1 MSVSQKNKDSFNGT
15 IEYVRLIDLIQ
26 VSCLAKISHVIKVV
40 ATDKTGSFYLDAGR
54 VVHAQSGNVTG
65 EEGFFELIAWE
76 GGHFETEPLPCDVPT
91 SINRSWEYLLLQALQ
106 AQTKNQGAQ
115 TSRAALKDPSH
126 GFWGN
131 IYNISLTDLIQLL
144 CLDSIDRIVEVSTQ
158 TFSGTIHVRAGQVCH
173 AKIDDLEGTQAFFKI
188 LNTPSGNFKTHPFS
202 EQCPITIAEP
212 WELLLMEAMRLCDE
226 TAESTVEERAQTLL
240 EKIQEKNVAEKIRLA
255 MFADKETRTILMRDS
270 NRMIQLAVL
279 GNPKLTDG
287 EVASIACSRQ
297 VDDEVLRRI
306 AAHREWVKIY
316 AVRLS
321 LVVNPRTPIPISRRF
336 IPTLNRQDLRNIS
349 LSKSVPSIVA
359 NEAKRQI
366 GN

>member
-1 MSVSQKNKDSFNGT
+1 MSPSQKKRDQFSGT

-26 VSCLAKISHVIKVV
+26 VSCLAKISHVINVA
-40 ATDKTGSFYLDAGR
+40 ATDRTGSFYLDSGK
-54 VVHAQSGNVTG
+54 VIHAQSGNNAG
-65 EEGFFELIAWE
+65 EEVFFELIGWE
-76 GGHFETEPLPCDVPT
+76 GGHFETEPLPSDVPT
-91 SINRSWEYLLLQALQ
+91 SINRAWEYLLLQALQ
-106 AQTKNQGAQ
+106 TQTKTQSAQ
-115 TSRAALKDPSH
+115 DRASAVKEPFH

-144 CLDSIDRIVEVSTQ
+144 CLDNVDRIVEVGTP
-158 TFSGTIHVRAGQVCH
+158 TFSGTIHVRGGQVCH
-173 AKIDDLEGTQAFFKI
+173 AKVDNLEGQEAFFKI
-188 LNTPSGNFKTHPFS
+188 INTPSGSFKTHPLS
-202 EQCPITIAEP
+202 EECPATIEAP

-226 TAESTVEERAQTLL
+226 TAQSTYENRVQSLL
-240 EKIQEKNVAEKIRLA
+240 QKIQDKNIAERIRLA
-255 MFADKETRTILMRDS
+255 MLADKETRTILIRDS

-287 EVASIACSRQ
+287 EVAAIACSRQ
-297 VDDEVLRRI
+297 IDEEVLRRI
-306 AAHREWVKIY
+306 AGHRQWVKIY
-316 AVRLS
+316 SVRLA

-366 GN
+366 LR

>member
-1 MSVSQKNKDSFNGT
+1 
-15 IEYVRLIDLIQ
+15 
-26 VSCLAKISHVIKVV
+26 
-40 ATDKTGSFYLDAGR
+40 
-54 VVHAQSGNVTG
+54 
-65 EEGFFELIAWE
+65 
-76 GGHFETEPLPCDVPT
+76 
-91 SINRSWEYLLLQALQ
+91 
-106 AQTKNQGAQ
+106 
-115 TSRAALKDPSH
+115 
-126 GFWGN
+126 
-131 IYNISLTDLIQLL
+131 
-144 CLDSIDRIVEVSTQ
+144 
-158 TFSGTIHVRAGQVCH
+158 
-173 AKIDDLEGTQAFFKI
+173 
-188 LNTPSGNFKTHPFS
+188 
-202 EQCPITIAEP
+202 
-212 WELLLMEAMRLCDE
+212 MEAMRLCDE

-255 MFADKETRTILMRDS
+255 MLADKETRTILMRDS

-359 NEAKRQI
+359 KEAKRQI